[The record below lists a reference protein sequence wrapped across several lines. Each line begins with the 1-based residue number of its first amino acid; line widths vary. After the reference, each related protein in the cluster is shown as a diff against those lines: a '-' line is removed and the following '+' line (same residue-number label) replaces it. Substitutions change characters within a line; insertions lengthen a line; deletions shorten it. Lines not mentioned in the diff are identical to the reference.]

1 MNVLTAIAKSFAP
14 PAAYEEAAFEWKWKA
29 IAYIL
34 TLSAICA
41 AATSAMSAKPL
52 SDFYEKFIL
61 PAIPLMESVEI
72 SRGGVKTPD
81 GKPVEFKSAS
91 GKTFAVATPGKLD
104 ATAVKGLAGFEQ
116 SLPFE
121 SFLPPGESAKL
132 SDLFPPKGVMLWA
145 VLPAVFFAASLFMNA
160 VYSLA
165 MGLAAKTLALG
176 AMPSLGYWK
185 CAKIAMLAVT
195 PPTLIDLLLMA
206 LVGVPMPGLAAIA
219 GTLVWISIRAVAK
232 KRASGTAA

>member
-34 TLSAICA
+34 ALSAICA

-72 SRGGVKTPD
+72 SRAGVKTPD

-104 ATAVKGLAGFEQ
+104 AAAVKGLAFSVERDRLSFYGSGFEQ
-116 SLPFE
+116 SIPLE
-121 SFLPPGESAKL
+121 NFLPPGKSARL
-132 SDLFPPKGVMLWA
+132 SDLFPP
-145 VLPAVFFAASLFMNA
+145 
-160 VYSLA
+160 
-165 MGLAAKTLALG
+165 
-176 AMPSLGYWK
+176 
-185 CAKIAMLAVT
+185 
-195 PPTLIDLLLMA
+195 
-206 LVGVPMPGLAAIA
+206 
-219 GTLVWISIRAVAK
+219 
-232 KRASGTAA
+232 